1 MVTLQIRG
9 GDLDLVEYEFT
20 PFSPG
25 ENIRT
30 TDISPIRKAIPQP
43 GTFYVR
49 APARIHLSVLDMNRF
64 CPGTP
69 GDRKSV
75 V

>member
-49 APARIHLSVLDMNRF
+49 AP
-64 CPGTP
+64 
-69 GDRKSV
+69 
-75 V
+75 